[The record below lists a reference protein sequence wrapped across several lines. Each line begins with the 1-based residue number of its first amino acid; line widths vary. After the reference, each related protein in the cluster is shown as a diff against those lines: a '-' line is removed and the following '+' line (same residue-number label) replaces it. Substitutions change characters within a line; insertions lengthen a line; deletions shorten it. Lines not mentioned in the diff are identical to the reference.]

1 MHRRHSLAPDTHAT
15 GIRAAM
21 DEQPK
26 VTDLDWPQLFG
37 SDPNLDGLI
46 SMQGASQSPV
56 RMTQVRSSPQ
66 LCSADR
72 ASVQASATQNKPRFL
87 RSADVRQESEH
98 DAGRRSSSYM
108 T

>member
-21 DEQPK
+21 DEQP
-26 VTDLDWPQLFG
+26 TDLDWPQLFG
-37 SDPNLDGLI
+37 SDPNLDALI

-56 RMTQVRSSPQ
+56 RMTQVRSSLQ
-66 LCSADR
+66 AADG
-72 ASVQASATQNKPRFL
+72 ASVPASATQRKPRFL
-87 RSADVRQESEH
+87 RSADVRQES
-98 DAGRRSSSYM
+98 G